1 MEKKSS
7 PIKRL
12 VGISEK
18 FVQFLRLCCILDAA
32 VFLSALAVQVVMR
45 YVLNRP
51 IYGLDEW
58 VICLM
63 IWFSSIGSAVV
74 FWEEGHARIEYFL
87 KFFPRMYQN
96 IWHLIEYVSVLVC
109 GVVFILGA
117 RTLFTMQIRT
127 AVLGGIP
134 FSRAYY
140 YALPVGVLGAL
151 LILLCLVRLLEFMFD
166 RKSFEQIE
174 RGGGEV

>member
-1 MEKKSS
+1 MKGNSS
-7 PIKRL
+7 TKGL
-12 VGISEK
+12 VSVCEK
-18 FVQFLRLCCILDAA
+18 FVGFLRVVCIVIAGTFLGMIALQ
-32 VFLSALAVQVVMR
+32 VFMR

-58 VICLM
+58 VICMM

-87 KFFPRMYQN
+87 QFFPNAYRLFWNVM
-96 IWHLIEYVSVLVC
+96 EYVAVTLC
-109 GVVFILGA
+109 GIVFIIGSKM
-117 RTLFTMQIRT
+117 LFSLQIRT

-140 YALPVGVLGAL
+140 YALPVGILGSL
-151 LILLCLVRLLEFMFD
+151 LILLSLVRLAEFLFD
-166 RKSFEQIE
+166 RQSFAQIE
-174 RGGGEV
+174 RGGNDT